1 MIAAAA
7 LVKRFGPTLALDGFD
22 LNVGP
27 GEIVGF
33 VGPNGAGKSS
43 FLKILVG
50 LVRPDSGSAR
60 VFDLDALD
68 GAQSIAIRRRI
79 GFLPGDVGFY
89 AGWTGRRWLAFQ
101 LALHPAADLDEADAL
116 AEEFEIPLD
125 RKIKTYS
132 SGMRQKLGVVSAF
145 ASGAELLLLDE
156 PTRGLDPT
164 SQEQFIARMLLL
176 KERGATIVLSSH
188 ALNEIER
195 ACDRIEFIAAGRR
208 VDPSVIAKARNEF
221 RTRVRA
227 GIPLGDAEF
236 EARVG
241 RLSGVLAIRRDGT
254 DLVIDVA
261 DVGAALPRLLEIGA
275 TSLEYNRPS
284 LEDLYR
290 RLYLP
295 TGEMR

>member
-7 LVKRFGPTLALDGFD
+7 LVKRFGPTLALDGLD
-22 LNVGP
+22 LNVAR

-50 LVRPDSGSAR
+50 LVRPDSGHAR
-60 VFDLDALD
+60 VFGLDALD
-68 GAQSIAIRRRI
+68 AKESIAIRRRV

-89 AGWTGRRWLAFQ
+89 AGWTGRRWLSFQ
-101 LALHPAADLDEADAL
+101 LALHPAADIAEAESL
-116 AEEFEIPLD
+116 AREFEIPLD

-164 SQEQFIARMLLL
+164 SQEQFIARMLRL
-176 KERGATIVLSSH
+176 KEQGVTTLLSSH

-208 VDPSVIAKARNEF
+208 VDPQVIAKARSEF

-227 GIPLGDAEF
+227 GIPLGDTEF
-236 EARVG
+236 EARVTS
-241 RLSGVLAIRRDGT
+241 LTGVREVRRNGT
-254 DLVIDVA
+254 DLVIDVE
-261 DVGAALPRLLEIGA
+261 DVAAALPRLLAVGA

-295 TGEMR
+295 TGEVR

>member
-22 LNVGP
+22 LNVAH

-50 LVRPDSGSAR
+50 LVRPDSGQAR

-68 GAQSIAIRRRI
+68 GARSIAIRRRI

-89 AGWTGRRWLAFQ
+89 AGWTGRRWLEFQ
-101 LALHPAADLDEADAL
+101 LAWHPKVDFREVETL
-116 AEEFEIPLD
+116 AEEFEIPLA

-132 SGMRQKLGVVSAF
+132 SGMRQKLGVISALG
-145 ASGAELLLLDE
+145 SGAELLLLDE

-164 SQEQFIARMLLL
+164 SQEQFIARMLQL

-208 VDPSVIAKARNEF
+208 VEPAVIAKVRSEF

-227 GIPLGDAEF
+227 GIPLGDTEF
-236 EARVG
+236 EARVTS
-241 RLSGVLAIRRDGT
+241 LTGVREVRRDGT
-254 DLVIDVA
+254 DLVIDVV
-261 DVGAALPRLLEIGA
+261 DVAAALPRLLAVGA

-295 TGEMR
+295 TGEVR